1 MRRVAS
7 IIVLSLCLLLFAVSA
22 AGAASTVHI
31 REVESR
37 RFPQMEMT
45 VSIDGSVSPK
55 DITVTENGRQAPV
68 VKVQTLSQ
76 SGRQFDVILALDTSD
91 TMRGKPLSVAL
102 AAARDFISKLA
113 PNIPLGLVT
122 FSDRP
127 RILQSISTDHAG
139 ALAALG
145 SIAQTQYGTALYDA
159 VASASELF
167 AGDTQHNILLLSD
180 GQPDIGSQGTL
191 QSAIEAARAKRV
203 AVFTVQFG
211 NKFGDEQDISGLRP
225 LAARTGGTHTST
237 VESELSA
244 VYVALASQLSH
255 QYVVTYKSVSPP
267 GSQVTLEV
275 STPFGSDT
283 SLVLNPVPPP
293 SIAPPSRAPAILRGT
308 VGLLIALGLTFLA
321 LFVVLTMFL
330 GANAR
335 NRRQR
340 ELARRMAAPNDPGET
355 VQATEGEDSF
365 AGWAGW
371 IPAPVATAGKQLAE
385 AGGFSDAIERRLEQA
400 GMPVRV
406 GEFVATSFLS
416 ALAAALIAGLF
427 FRSAIFA
434 VIFALAG
441 GAIPWVFLGT
451 KLSRRVNTLHSQLP
465 DVMMILASSMR
476 AGQSFLQAL
485 DTVAKEIGEPTAH
498 EFSRVVAEIRLGRP
512 VAEAMD
518 ALAERVGTAEFKWA
532 IMAVNVQR
540 EVGGN
545 LAEILDTV
553 AETVRERDTV
563 RRQVKVLSAEGRL
576 SVKILVALPFLMTLY
591 VAKVNPGYIKLLWT
605 TRPGLLM
612 VGVASALMVIGI
624 YWARKVVKID
634 V

>member
-7 IIVLSLCLLLFAVSA
+7 IIALPLCLLLFAVSP

-31 REVESR
+31 RGVEPKS
-37 RFPQMEMT
+37 FPLMEMT
-45 VSIDGSVSPK
+45 VSVDGPVTPK
-55 DITVTENGRQAPV
+55 DIAVTENGRRVPIER
-68 VKVQTLSQ
+68 VQTLSQ
-76 SGRQFDVILALDTSD
+76 SGRRFDVILALDTSD
-91 TMRGKPLSVAL
+91 SVKGEPLGL
-102 AAARDFISKLA
+102 AVEAARAFVNGLDPS
-113 PNIPLGLVT
+113 IPLGLVT
-122 FSDRP
+122 FSDRA
-127 RILQSISTDHAG
+127 RVLQAITTDHASS
-139 ALAALG
+139 LAALET
-145 SIAQTQYGTALYDA
+145 ITQTQSGTSIFDSIVL
-159 VASASELF
+159 ASELF
-167 AGDTQHNILLLSD
+167 SGSAQHNIVLLTD
-180 GQPDIGSQGTL
+180 GADVGSRANLEG
-191 QSAIEAARAKRV
+191 AI
-203 AVFTVQFG
+203 Q
-211 NKFGDEQDISGLRP
+211 
-225 LAARTGGTHTST
+225 AARTMKVAIFTIGFGGKTVPGVLQALATRSGGTYTPTIQSQ
-237 VESELSA
+237 LSA
-244 VYVALASQLSH
+244 VYQALVSQLSH
-255 QYVVTYKSVSPP
+255 QYVVTYRSLSGA
-267 GSQVTLEV
+267 GSQAEVTV
-275 STPFGSDT
+275 STSLGSDT

-293 SIAPPSRAPAILRGT
+293 SIPPPSRAPAILRGT

-321 LFVVLTMFL
+321 LFVLLTMFL

-340 ELARRMAAPNDPGET
+340 ELARRMAAPSDHGET
-355 VQATEGEDSF
+355 IQATEGDDSF

-416 ALAAALIAGLF
+416 ALAAALIAELF
-427 FRSAIFA
+427 FRS
-434 VIFALAG
+434 VIFALIFALVG
-441 GAIPWVFLGT
+441 GAIPWLFLGAR
-451 KLSRRVNTLHSQLP
+451 LSKRVNTLHSQLP

-485 DTVAKEIGEPTAH
+485 DTVAKEIGDPTAH

-518 ALAERVGTAEFKWA
+518 ALAERVGTSEFKWA